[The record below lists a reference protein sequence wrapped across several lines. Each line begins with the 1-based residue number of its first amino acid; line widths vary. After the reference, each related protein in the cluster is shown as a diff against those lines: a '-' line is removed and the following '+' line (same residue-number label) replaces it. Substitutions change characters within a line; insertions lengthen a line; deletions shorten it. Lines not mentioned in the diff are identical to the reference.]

1 MLAFQRIWSRLI
13 WSSKTPDIGKYLRRG
28 QAVTSPGRFDQLT
41 KQGNLVAL
49 GVESDSFHSRNVWC
63 HVLGFKW

>member
-49 GVESDSFHSRNVWC
+49 G
-63 HVLGFKW
+63 